1 MQGGK
6 FAFYC
11 LVIGKAVADLNS
23 GFFFRQNKVNLA
35 VGRKEKSRIIHL
47 IRGQIYYIYHCIG

>member
-6 FAFYC
+6 FAFSC
-11 LVIGKAVADLNS
+11 LVIEKAVADLYS
-23 GFFFRQNKVNLA
+23 GFSFRQNKINLA

-47 IRGQIYYIYHCIG
+47 IRW